1 VKAEPVLRYQL
12 SNQTWLRFGANE
24 QRFTETT
31 LLCDSATALTSQIST
46 ELVLR
51 SVNLPCSSI
60 CREFREEDAIVLTVV
75 RSMWEEYSPATT
87 GSQE

>member
-1 VKAEPVLRYQL
+1 VRYEL
-12 SNQTWLRFGANE
+12 SNQAWLRFGANE
-24 QRFTETT
+24 QRITDTT
-31 LLCDSATALTSQIST
+31 LLCDSATALTSQISA

-51 SVNLPCSSI
+51 RVNFPCWSV
-60 CREFREEDAIVLTVV
+60 CREFRKEDTVVLTVV